1 MSVGQ
6 NQPAVI
12 AGTVISGS
20 GIRSALNITAST
32 VLKNVN
38 GRVCTV
44 NVIVAGS
51 AAGGIYDHQTVS
63 GTGVANAVAII
74 PEAAGTY
81 KFDFPCQTGIVVTPP
96 IGGTM
101 SVSFA

>member
-1 MSVGQ
+1 MAVGQ

-20 GIRSALNITAST
+20 GIKSALDITTST
-32 VLKNVN
+32 VLKPVK

-51 AAGGIYDHQTVS
+51 ANGGIYDHATVS
-63 GTGVANAVAII
+63 GTGVANAVAVI
-74 PEAAGTY
+74 PEAIGTY
-81 KFDFPCQTGIVVTPP
+81 IFDFPCQVGIVVTPP
-96 IGGTM
+96 TGGTI
-101 SVSFA
+101 SVSYA